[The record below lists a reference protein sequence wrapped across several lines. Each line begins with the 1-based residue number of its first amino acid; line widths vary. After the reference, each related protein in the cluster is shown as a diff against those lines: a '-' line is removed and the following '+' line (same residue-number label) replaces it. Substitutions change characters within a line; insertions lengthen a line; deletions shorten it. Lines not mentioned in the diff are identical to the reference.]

1 MRRLPKT
8 KITGE
13 TLDDASLSAIRIFQL
28 PVMLL
33 LVMSRISQP
42 NIFPLSNFVNIHIHG
57 SSQIQVQPPPQLK
70 YPPALSRMLYF
81 IEIV

>member
-1 MRRLPKT
+1 MSRLPKT
-8 KITGE
+8 KMTKE
-13 TLDDASLSAIRIFQL
+13 TLDVGSLSAIKIFL

-42 NIFPLSNFVNIHIHG
+42 NIFPLSNFVDIHIPG